1 MIPLPQ
7 DGQDEM
13 DGETI
18 ISWIPV
24 ETAKAMKKKT
34 LPERFDPLYALT
46 RAVDLRDHWMLGAGQ
61 GAKEALSSLGGAWKK
76 VLIKEDSELD
86 IDAEFTRP
94 GINALLAKLA
104 RKVSDS
110 GLKASFV
117 WQ

>member
-1 MIPLPQ
+1 M
-7 DGQDEM
+7 DGQA
-13 DGETI
+13 I
-18 ISWIPV
+18 ISWIP
-24 ETAKAMKKKT
+24 EEASKAMKKKT
-34 LPERFDPLYALT
+34 LPERFDHLYALT
-46 RAVDLRDHWMLGAGQ
+46 RAVDLRDHWINGSG
-61 GAKEALSSLGGAWKK
+61 GDIKEALKSLGSAWKK
-76 VLIKEDSELD
+76 VLVKGDSELD

>member
-34 LPERFDPLYALT
+34 LPERFDHLYALT